1 MNILNLRFQ
10 TSFQVTFDILLSGLM
25 SIVPIQIACNCQTE
39 SLPYLILLE
48 GVLRE
53 VLLLEAKVAWLEDA
67 LGPPGQDPLPVP
79 EGRRRRGELWGRRL
93 NQRLDERSHAGS
105 VPLEPFQNEY
115 AENPTQMGIDLELN
129 YIDGMI

>member
-10 TSFQVTFDILLSGLM
+10 TSLQVTVDILSF
-25 SIVPIQIACNCQTE
+25 IVPVQIACNVQTE
-39 SLPYLILLE
+39 SHPYLILLE

-105 VPLEPFQNEY
+105 VPLEP
-115 AENPTQMGIDLELN
+115 LKKSL
-129 YIDGMI
+129 